1 MENLVDI
8 SYYIR
13 NNEELN
19 ALFNIRENIILGKD
33 VKVPENVFSFYEDY
47 AKAFRSNSKL
57 IKTAPISDI
66 KRNVEGNNAVIWY
79 SGGSDSVFMHT
90 SMPIIPCRTAKNF
103 IPNISYKHKHEFQLM
118 LVGSYL
124 GYNIQFIGV
133 NSFVFSELDNY
144 EAYEFSDDFIAS
156 WNKCF
161 SSKIVYPL
169 SYINKPNIYEEL
181 IKANIPFN
189 VCEKGNC
196 GSCYK
201 CFEYAMTA
209 KAVAGYSYELPFK
222 PDKNSF
228 IQKAKEIKDIL
239 ENNKVDGRFLAWN
252 YMYLK
257 QHYNFDID
265 IFLESL

>member
-1 MENLVDI
+1 MENLVDVSNI
-8 SYYIR
+8 IR
-13 NNEELN
+13 NNEDLN
-19 ALFNIRENIILGKD
+19 LLFNIRENIILGKD
-33 VKVPENVFSFYEDY
+33 VRVPENVFSFYEDY
-47 AKAFRSNSKL
+47 AKAFRSKSKL
-57 IKTAPISDI
+57 IKIAPISDI
-66 KRNVEGNNAVIWY
+66 KRNIEGNNAVIWY

-90 SMPIIPCRTAKNF
+90 SMPIIPCRTATNF

-133 NSFVFSELDNY
+133 SNSLIFSNTDNY

-161 SSKIVYPL
+161 SSKVIYPL
-169 SYINKPNIYEEL
+169 SWTYKPHIYEEL
-181 IKANIPFN
+181 ILNKIPFT

-209 KAVAGYSYELPFK
+209 KAVSNYKFELPFK
-222 PDKNSF
+222 ESF
-228 IQKAKEIKDIL
+228 LEKFKEIFDIID
-239 ENNKVDGRFLAWN
+239 NHKVDGRSLAWL
-252 YMYLK
+252 YTYLTE
-257 QHYNFDID
+257 HYNFNYKT
-265 IFLESL
+265 FLENI